1 MLIEK
6 ITGAT
11 FSNGLLRLETSII
24 NPKGQLESNGR
35 IEIPGTLVGSVINE
49 ISLAAE
55 NISNQLSE
63 SDNDSKVNQS
73 KSNGKKDNKKKK

>member
-55 NISNQLSE
+55 NISNQLSV